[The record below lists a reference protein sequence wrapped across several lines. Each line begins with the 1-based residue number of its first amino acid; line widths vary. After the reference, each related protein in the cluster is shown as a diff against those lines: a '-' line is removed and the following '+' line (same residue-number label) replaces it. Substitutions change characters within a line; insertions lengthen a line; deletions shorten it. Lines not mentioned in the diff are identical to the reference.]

1 MGNQPCREGPWSHGG
16 QQADHEPASLMK
28 KGLVSWALE
37 KRRLRDLTNV
47 YEYLKGCYP

>member
-1 MGNQPCREGPWSHGG
+1 
-16 QQADHEPASLMK
+16 MK